1 MSEKVKGE
9 QIHRQSRRWSM
20 LRTGWHKLRFTGAG
34 IALTATLAF
43 FGPIPADAGLVS
55 GRVSDEKGKFQAGGT
70 FSVKVSADKLV
81 KVKTD
86 EQGNYRV
93 FLPPGIYTIEFPDNR
108 TAEILS
114 RPEPIRQDI
123 HLK

>member
-1 MSEKVKGE
+1 MVRSEWNR
-9 QIHRQSRRWSM
+9 IR
-20 LRTGWHKLRFTGAG
+20 G
-34 IALTATLAF
+34 IAMTITLASVLTLSA
-43 FGPIPADAGLVS
+43 PISARAGLVS
-55 GRVSDEKGKFQAGGT
+55 GRVSDEKGQFQPGGT

-86 EQGNYRV
+86 VQGNYRV

>member
-1 MSEKVKGE
+1 
-9 QIHRQSRRWSM
+9 M
-20 LRTGWHKLRFTGAG
+20 LKTGQHKLRFTGAG

-43 FGPIPADAGLVS
+43 SGPIPADAGLVS
-55 GRVSDEKGKFQAGGT
+55 GRVSDERGKFQSGGA
-70 FSVKVSADKLV
+70 FSVKVSAGKIV
-81 KVKTD
+81 QVKTD
-86 EQGNYRV
+86 EHGNYSV
-93 FLPPGIYTIEFPDNR
+93 FLPPGIYTIEFPGNR